1 MEEFFTDYTLSAIM
15 LLSVHPEDLV
25 VGRIFEFKGTVAGY
39 SKATARFTIKVRC
52 GQSANKSMISAEIVN
67 VV

>member
-1 MEEFFTDYTLSAIM
+1 M